1 MYIDPWESTKKISS
15 FLLIYIPVHDFNRHK
30 EIYETYHDTI
40 FIYYFM
46 LQQIVISL
54 ARKNVKKN
62 SLCYDVVVIKR
73 KILERIGQISAKFT
87 LGPVP
92 PSDNPSLGFHSLM
105 FHFDGVCGVSPG
117 RRFATRFIGRLFIF
131 ARFCQSR
138 RGGRPIPGC
147 RSLS

>member
-30 EIYETYHDTI
+30 EIYETYHDAI

-73 KILERIGQISAKFT
+73 KF
-87 LGPVP
+87 
-92 PSDNPSLGFHSLM
+92 
-105 FHFDGVCGVSPG
+105 
-117 RRFATRFIGRLFIF
+117 
-131 ARFCQSR
+131 
-138 RGGRPIPGC
+138 
-147 RSLS
+147 